1 MIWDVAR
8 DWKGKILKI
17 LEELE
22 NGKGNFSFLSCAVVL
37 NGKKTREKR
46 NFVEDN
52 DLPNNIGEFEKF
64 NSAFEIKI
72 RDSLSSI
79 PHTN

>member
-1 MIWDVAR
+1 MGR
-8 DWKGKILKI
+8 
-17 LEELE
+17 
-22 NGKGNFSFLSCAVVL
+22 GKGLEGKDFENIGRVVGEWNFSFLSCAVVL
-37 NGKKTREKR
+37 NRKKTREKR

-72 RDSLSSI
+72 LRFFI
-79 PHTN
+79 

>member
-1 MIWDVAR
+1 MGR
-8 DWKGKILKI
+8 SKG
-17 LEELE
+17 LEGKDFE
-22 NGKGNFSFLSCAVVL
+22 NIGRVGEWNFSFLSCAVVL

-72 RDSLSSI
+72 LRFFI
-79 PHTN
+79 

>member
-1 MIWDVAR
+1 MGR
-8 DWKGKILKI
+8 
-17 LEELE
+17 
-22 NGKGNFSFLSCAVVL
+22 GKGLEGKDFENIGRVVGEWNFSFLSCAVVL

-72 RDSLSSI
+72 LRFFI
-79 PHTN
+79 

>member
-1 MIWDVAR
+1 ME
-8 DWKGKILKI
+8 GKDF
-17 LEELE
+17 E
-22 NGKGNFSFLSCAVVL
+22 NIGRVVGEWNFSFLSCAVVL

-72 RDSLSSI
+72 LRFFI
-79 PHTN
+79 